1 MKSMISR
8 FSVLWLL
15 SLLLMPTV
23 LNGQPRAAAQNGV
36 RCGYHFTRKD
46 APDKAPWKYL
56 NMRLD
61 YYDGETMF
69 YDEFTFVRDSLRL
82 LAFDENG
89 KTKNEEEYARILS
102 LPRPRL
108 TEVTIVD
115 YKREVVAQIYRQ
127 ATITIRGDEQMP
139 EPPSWELTEE
149 VSTVGSYSCK
159 KATAHYLGRTWT
171 VWYTEEVPL
180 PIGPWMLWGTPGLIV
195 LAEDSE
201 QLFRFQLEW
210 TDELHNNNRL
220 TFIETCYPKSSFQ
233 KRGGTKHFALSMKD
247 AEQMNNRIKTDAA
260 YMSELIGGRP
270 RDMEGLQSR
279 MKYIPLIPDAYWKGK

>member
-1 MKSMISR
+1 M
-8 FSVLWLL
+8 L
-15 SLLLMPTV
+15 
-23 LNGQPRAAAQNGV
+23 
-36 RCGYHFTRKD
+36 
-46 APDKAPWKYL
+46 
-56 NMRLD
+56 
-61 YYDGETMF
+61 
-69 YDEFTFVRDSLRL
+69 
-82 LAFDENG
+82 
-89 KTKNEEEYARILS
+89 
-102 LPRPRL
+102 
-108 TEVTIVD
+108 
-115 YKREVVAQIYRQ
+115 
-127 ATITIRGDEQMP
+127 

-171 VWYTEEVPL
+171 VWYTEKVPL

-210 TDELHNNNRL
+210 TDELDNNNRL
-220 TFIETCYPKSSFQ
+220 SFIDTCYPKSSFQ
-233 KRGGTKHFALSMKD
+233 KRGATKHFALSMKD

-270 RDMEGLQSR
+270 RDMEDLQSR

>member
-1 MKSMISR
+1 MISKAH
-8 FSVLWLL
+8 FFLL
-15 SLLLMPTV
+15 VVLLLIPTRINAQDV
-23 LNGQPRAAAQNGV
+23 VNRQNGI
-36 RCGYHFTRKD
+36 RCGYHFQKKYT
-46 APDKAPWKYL
+46 PEGSYTKYL

-61 YYDGETMF
+61 YYDGESVF
-69 YDEFTFVRDSLRL
+69 YDDFTYERDSLKL

-89 KTKNEEEYARILS
+89 KIKNQEEYNKMRS

-108 TEVTIVD
+108 DDMTIMD
-115 YKREVVAQIYRQ
+115 YKKGIAAQIYRQ
-127 ATITIRGDEQMP
+127 ATITIRGDEQML

-171 VWYTEEVPL
+171 VWYTEKVPL

-210 TDELHNNNRL
+210 TDELDNNNRL
-220 TFIETCYPKSSFQ
+220 SFIDTCYPKSSFQ
-233 KRGGTKHFALSMKD
+233 KRGATKHFALSMKD